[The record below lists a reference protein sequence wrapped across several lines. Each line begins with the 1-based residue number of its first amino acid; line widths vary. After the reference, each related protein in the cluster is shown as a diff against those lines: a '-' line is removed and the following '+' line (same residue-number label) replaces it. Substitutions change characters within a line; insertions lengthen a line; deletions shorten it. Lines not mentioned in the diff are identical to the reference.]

1 MQIYLLTRQAIYS
14 KQNWWSYQRAVRL
27 CFKNRLLSS
36 SFVPSELQ
44 SLSCRYR
51 CALLSTENC
60 RKKLLV
66 GSRPSRLVRTFLC
79 NFLLELV
86 YSHNAFLQFTNLHGE
101 LGTLGSVCREV
112 NCSDIRRITSSA
124 SGPRKNVV
132 HVIRKTRVFFV
143 CSCGMDY
150 TACVVHQETEFWINA
165 RHCSRSM
172 RIAPVVGFRLK
183 CFAQSK
189 KSTLTW
195 CATAQRPVP
204 GLGPQCCV
212 GCVGSC
218 TPSAH
223 SGVYA
228 VGLHAVGARVGSV
241 DVGLG
246 LALTL
251 RDTSRSIRPPRTL
264 EPRRRLA
271 LRCHA

>member
-14 KQNWWSYQRAVRL
+14 KQNWWSDQRAVRL

-36 SFVPSELQ
+36 SFVPTELQ

-66 GSRPSRLVRTFLC
+66 ASRPSRLVRTFLC
-79 NFLLELV
+79 NFLLELI
-86 YSHNAFLQFTNLHGE
+86 YSHPAFLQFTNLHGE
-101 LGTLGSVCREV
+101 LGTLGSVCRVV

-172 RIAPVVGFRLK
+172 RIALVVGFRLK

-189 KSTLTW
+189 HLFSPCLICLVLSCILTRSFVMSTSFCRGSILIP
-195 CATAQRPVP
+195 CGSAAATLP
-204 GLGPQCCV
+204 GLDDQEC
-212 GCVGSC
+212 
-218 TPSAH
+218 A
-223 SGVYA
+223 
-228 VGLHAVGARVGSV
+228 
-241 DVGLG
+241 D
-246 LALTL
+246 
-251 RDTSRSIRPPRTL
+251 IRII
-264 EPRRRLA
+264 A
-271 LRCHA
+271 